1 MNIQNILYSDFCP
14 HSTFEKKIEDIL
26 HWYLL
31 NSGFR
36 YDRNMTGILFKSISE
51 VYEDM
56 RIHINIPN
64 VLNLYFTPDGVLK
77 SSLNPSYLTDQT
89 YGIYAGLD
97 LPIWLN
103 DPLTAT
109 KRIMVIGQDPRRNDK
124 EMQNTPDCITLST
137 PFGFHSHSWRLSNK
151 GLIHQVFEDIINNYY
166 QNNGS
171 NLCVYF
177 TDFYKFR
184 KAEGSKS
191 KIDTPNIDVYYDTL
205 SCEIC
210 NFQPDLIIP
219 VGCKA
224 ASAIMRK
231 KIGWR
236 DCFKRQTIGSYTY
249 FPILHVSGANNG
261 FIRKVKQVGN
271 NNHTFFVGIISRNL

>member
-1 MNIQNILYSDFCP
+1 MNIQNILFSEFCP

-36 YDRNMTGILFKSISE
+36 FDRNMTGILFKSISE

-64 VLNLYFTPDGVLK
+64 VLNLYFTPGGVLK

-137 PFGFHSHSWRLSNK
+137 PFGFHSHSWRL
-151 GLIHQVFEDIINNYY
+151 
-166 QNNGS
+166 
-171 NLCVYF
+171 YF

>member
-1 MNIQNILYSDFCP
+1 MNIPNITNSEFCP
-14 HSTFEKKIEDIL
+14 HYTFEKIVEEIL
-26 HWYLL
+26 HRHIL
-31 NSGFR
+31 NRGFL
-36 YDRNMTGILFKSISE
+36 YDRNMTGKLLKSVLE
-51 VYEDM
+51 VYKDM
-56 RIHINIPN
+56 RIHINIPKA
-64 VLNLYFTPDGVLK
+64 LNLYFTSGGVLK
-77 SSLNPSYLTDQT
+77 SSLNPSYLTDQS

-103 DPLTAT
+103 DPSTAT
-109 KRIMVIGQDPRRNDK
+109 KKIMVIGQDPRRNDK
-124 EMQNTPDCITLST
+124 EMQNTPNCIALST
-137 PFGFHSHSWRLSNK
+137 PFGFHSHSWRISNK
-151 GLIHQVFEDIINNYY
+151 GLIHQVFVDIINNYY

-210 NFQPDLIIP
+210 NFQPDVIIP
-219 VGCKA
+219 VGCKT
-224 ASAIMRK
+224 ASAVMRK
-231 KIGWR
+231 KIGWK
-236 DCFKRQTIGSYTY
+236 DCFRLQTIGSYTY

-261 FIRKVKQVGN
+261 YINKLKPQN
-271 NNHTFFVGIISRNL
+271 TSNSIFFTKEISIII

>member
-1 MNIQNILYSDFCP
+1 MNINYILYNEFCP
-14 HSTFEKKIEDIL
+14 HPTFEKNVEDIL
-26 HWYLL
+26 HQHLL
-31 NSGFR
+31 IRGFL
-36 YDRNMTGILFKSISE
+36 YDRNKTGVFFNSISE

-56 RIHINIPN
+56 RNYINLPH
-64 VLNLYFTPDGVLK
+64 VLWLYFTSSGILK
-77 SSLNPSYLTDQT
+77 PNINRHKLTDST

-103 DPLTAT
+103 DPSTAT

-124 EMQNTPDCITLST
+124 EMQNNPDCITLST
-137 PFGFHSHSWRLSNK
+137 PFGFHSYSWRISNK
-151 GLIHQVFEDIINNYY
+151 GLIHQVFVDIINNYY

-177 TDFYKFR
+177 TDFFKFR
-184 KAEGSKS
+184 KAEGTKS
-191 KIDTPNIDVYYDTL
+191 KIDSFNKDVYFDTL

-210 NFQPDLIIP
+210 NFQPDIIIP
-219 VGCKA
+219 VGCKT

-236 DCFKRQTIGSYTY
+236 ECFKRQTIGAYTY

-261 FIRKVKQVGN
+261 YIQKVKPAGDN
-271 NNHTFFVGIISRNL
+271 ICIFFVDIISRNL